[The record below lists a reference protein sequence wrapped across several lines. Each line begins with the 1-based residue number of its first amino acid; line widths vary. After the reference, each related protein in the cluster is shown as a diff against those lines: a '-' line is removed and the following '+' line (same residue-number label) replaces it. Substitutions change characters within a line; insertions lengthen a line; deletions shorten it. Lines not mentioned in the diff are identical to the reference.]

1 MMKISE
7 IRPVVKEDL
16 ADTIKS
22 GLYKAT
28 GGGLYGQTGQQAALK
43 NNFIKKFANQLALN
57 VKSSKSA
64 GVGGFD
70 LDDYLK
76 TYAAQYGWNLTPV
89 EIENLTKLST
99 KAGPNPGAGSLQ
111 KVANYMYILAD
122 KYRDT
127 RKAGGA
133 PEAPTSKRTGPTPTD
148 PTTPDPTGPTPT
160 PTGPTTPNPTGPT
173 TPNPTNPA
181 GLTSPV
187 APLNK
192 QINAKPEAST
202 STPNQTSVTAEK
214 IMDALGQLFKTP
226 NSASDLDK
234 ILRDVAYLLSRKDAA
249 RYSHVIK
256 DLISGVGG
264 SSAAGTKGTPY
275 PGDQG
280 TQQKT
285 RQTSTQSTTPPKDAE
300 QAMPGYNKAADN
312 LSSKMKSNLPRDP
325 SISKAYRPGSRPQDV
340 SDVEPKLKEY
350 KKFKRK

>member
-1 MMKISE
+1 MKISE

-22 GLYKAT
+22 GLYKVT

-76 TYAAQYGWNLTPV
+76 TYAAQYGWNLTPI

-99 KAGPNPGAGSLQ
+99 QAGPNPGAGSLQ

-122 KYRDT
+122 KYRDS
-127 RKAGGA
+127 RKTGGA
-133 PEAPTSKRTGPTPTD
+133 PEASGGSTPRRGGGGAPTQ
-148 PTTPDPTGPTPT
+148 PTGPTTPSPTT
-160 PTGPTTPNPTGPT
+160 PTGPTTPSPTGPT
-173 TPNPTNPA
+173 TPNSKNSPA
-181 GLTSPV
+181 LTSPV

-214 IMDALGQLFKTP
+214 IMDALGQLYRTP

-234 ILRDVAYLLSRKDAA
+234 ILRDVAYLLSRKDAS
-249 RYSHVIK
+249 RYAHVIK
-256 DLISGVGG
+256 DLTSGIGG

-280 TQQKT
+280 TQQNT
-285 RQTSTQSTTPPKDAE
+285 RPTSTQSTTPPKDAE
-300 QAMPGYNKAADN
+300 QSMPGYNKAADE
-312 LSSKMKSNLPRDP
+312 LSRKMKSNLPRDP

-340 SDVEPKLKEY
+340 SDIQPKES
-350 KKFKRK
+350 KKFKRR